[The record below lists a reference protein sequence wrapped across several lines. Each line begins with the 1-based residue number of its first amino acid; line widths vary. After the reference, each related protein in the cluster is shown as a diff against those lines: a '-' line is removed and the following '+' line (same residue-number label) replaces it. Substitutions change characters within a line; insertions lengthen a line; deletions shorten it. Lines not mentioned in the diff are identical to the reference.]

1 MSKESVYWAVVL
13 DALEKL
19 LSEETLADL
28 VDVPTRRDLWSEVVQ
43 GSQVAAQAY
52 YVMTVSLWSRY
63 GAPSGKLKV
72 GRRTPRG

>member
-1 MSKESVYWAVVL
+1 VVL

-28 VDVPTRRDLWSEVVQ
+28 VDMQTLRDYWSEVVE

-52 YVMTVSLWSRY
+52 YVMTGVNNSRILTLWQLES
-63 GAPSGKLKV
+63 
-72 GRRTPRG
+72 